1 MALPCR
7 GGWGLVRWVGW
18 PLHAST
24 CKHSFW
30 GSSLRSAHSTIAN
43 LKLCAPMGLQL
54 SLCVCGGGG
63 GSKPQALPNKCSFA
77 GATAMRNALASAFAS

>member
-7 GGWGLVRWVGW
+7 GGWGGVRWVGW

-24 CKHSFW
+24 CNHSFW

-54 SLCVCGGGG
+54 SLCVCVGGC
-63 GSKPQALPNKCSFA
+63 SKPQALPHRA
-77 GATAMRNALASAFAS
+77 VLQGQLL